1 MIPSHVSCT
10 IKLIVDFPIT
20 PELQVSKTPPC
31 CQITKC
37 HCQSFIYI
45 DTFLHN
51 SISFSYVGSHH
62 FKKLIATLFIH
73 VEIIM
78 KVFHLLFFFFHL
90 RGLCVRFTFCN
101 TIFDPPSTVTFSLWR
116 LGQYSCNA
124 CFSMV
129 SHNAREE
136 LSTTFHCRP
145 RELLTL
151 HVSTW

>member
-1 MIPSHVSCT
+1 MESSNEPSHVSCT

-45 DTFLHN
+45 DTFQHN

-73 VEIIM
+73 AEIIM
-78 KVFHLLFFFFHL
+78 KVFHLLFFFFL
-90 RGLCVRFTFCN
+90 FKRFVCT
-101 TIFDPPSTVTFSLWR
+101 SHVL
-116 LGQYSCNA
+116 QYN
-124 CFSMV
+124 
-129 SHNAREE
+129 
-136 LSTTFHCRP
+136 L
-145 RELLTL
+145 
-151 HVSTW
+151 